1 MTTNPKMIAT
11 SDLQAYFVDKNTGMP
26 LDSGIVTFYHDV
38 NRTLKKPVY
47 QITGSPPNYSYTV
60 LPNPMILSG
69 VGTFEYNGNDIIP
82 YYFPYQG
89 TPDDSDNTVELY
101 YITVESE
108 GLVPQFTREAWPPN
122 VNNGGDPITDAG
134 YRNLIP
140 NGQFWS
146 HTDIVGT
153 STPPVEQIGGV
164 DTQYVAQ
171 GGWSFRRTIGGG
183 STFNNSFT
191 RITTGIPALDDLP
204 RYAFNYVCTSFS
216 VGDQVRDF
224 SIQWPDVNKFTTGN
238 PLGTQQYTLFFAGKS
253 NDANTYTFD
262 LRMVRYYGTGGSP
275 SPTTDVSIGSVIV
288 GPSYQTQLILID
300 GFPDDG
306 GTIGTNNDDFVML
319 SLRGPESSASIQV
332 TDFVLAP
339 NNVAI
344 TSFPLQTT
352 ADMLGRGVAGWMNQP
367 QPNAEDLYLPLVL
380 TPKGM
385 RFDQSQV
392 GTVKELAYIWDTSI
406 YGSISPDGPQALC
419 DGSVYLTSGYSPL
432 GVPWARLQRK
442 FWSPVLNLPIWGT
455 GVSYVTSYNI
465 SDIIRISTNS
475 DGAELV
481 ASDGTT
487 PTGFT
492 FTQLFIGQSTHSLNS
507 YLSQSQNLI
516 IANDENKGN
525 SPFPIINGSSGFVT
539 TQEVN
544 GSDSYQSITV
554 QISALP
560 AAGSYFKYGVVG
572 FGSVYVWFTID
583 GVGVDP
589 VVGGTAIRCPL
600 LSSYTVA
607 QAAAVIREAMHG
619 FQSDNLTTVP
629 AASIPAGAYF
639 RFNANGDA
647 YAVWYQVSNVGNEP
661 SVGAQNIKVSLI
673 GTETNSQVALAT
685 IKAINMFKFAVP
697 NFRNCFLKGMN
708 LGSTNI
714 PVDDAYTK
722 RFGLADL
729 FPNETYGLGS
739 YQMYQVIQHFH
750 QYVEASTPTTVGTP
764 VTGTTV
770 AYQEENTGAFPK
782 SLPDV
787 PLSNQL
793 TGPSGGAENRP
804 FNAYINFVINY

>member
-11 SDLQAYFVDKNTGMP
+11 SDLQAYFVDKDSGFP
-26 LDSGIVTFYHDV
+26 LAGGIVTFYHDV

-47 QITGSPPNYSYTV
+47 QITGSPPNYSYSV

-101 YITVESE
+101 YVTVESS
-108 GLVPQFTREAWPPN
+108 GLVPQFTRQAWPPN

-140 NGQFWS
+140 NGQFWA

-153 STPPVEQIGGV
+153 STPPVEQIDGV
-164 DTQYVAQ
+164 DTQFVAQ
-171 GGWSFRRTIGGG
+171 GGWSFRRTTGGG

-216 VGDQVRDF
+216 VGDQVRDL

-275 SPTTDVSIGSVIV
+275 SPTTDVSVGSVIIS
-288 GPSYQTQLILID
+288 PSYETQLILID

-306 GTIGTNNDDFVML
+306 GTIGTNNDDLVML

-332 TDFVLAP
+332 VDFALAP
-339 NNVAI
+339 NNVVI

-367 QPNAEDLYLPLVL
+367 QSNAEDLGLPPIL

-385 RFDQSQV
+385 KFDQSRV
-392 GTVKELAYIWDTSI
+392 GTVEQLAYIWDTSI
-406 YGSISPDGPQALC
+406 YGSISPDEMRILC
-419 DGSVYLTSGYSPL
+419 DGTVLTTSEYSPL

-442 FWSPVLNLPIWGT
+442 FWNATLNIPIWGT
-455 GVSYVTSYNI
+455 GATYSTAYNAA
-465 SDIIRISTNS
+465 DIIRISTNT
-475 DGAELV
+475 DGAQT
-481 ASDGTT
+481 AIADGAT

-492 FTQLFIGQSTHSLNS
+492 ITPLFTGQSTHTLNS
-507 YLSQSQNLI
+507 YVTEAGNII
-516 IANDENKGN
+516 IANDTTVGV
-525 SPFPIINGSSGFVT
+525 SPFPIINGSSGFTT

-544 GSDSYQSITV
+544 GNNSYQSITV
-554 QISALP
+554 QVPSLP
-560 AAGSYFKYGVVG
+560 AAGTYFKYGVVG
-572 FGSVYVWFTID
+572 FGAVYVWFTID
-583 GVGVDP
+583 GVGSDP
-589 VVGGTAIRCPL
+589 SVGGTGIKCPL
-600 LSSYTVA
+600 LSSYTVNEA
-607 QAAAVIREAMHG
+607 VTVIREAMHG
-619 FQSDNLTTVP
+619 FQSENLTTLP

-639 RFNANGDA
+639 TFHASGDA
-647 YAVWYQVSNVGNEP
+647 YAVWYQISNVGTAP
-661 SVGAQNIKVSLI
+661 STGATNIKVSLI
-673 GTETNSQVALAT
+673 GTEINAQVATAT

-708 LGSTNI
+708 LGYPDI
-714 PVDDAYTK
+714 PVDDGYSN
-722 RFGLADL
+722 RFSLTDL
-729 FPNETYGLGS
+729 FSSQTHGLGS
-739 YQMYQVIQHFH
+739 YQMYQLLQHSH
-750 QYVEASTPTTVGTP
+750 QYVEASSPAAFGTP
-764 VTGTTV
+764 GSSGFTEDPIGINP
-770 AYQEENTGAFPK
+770 ASFPII
-782 SLPDV
+782 
-787 PLSNQL
+787 PLSNQQ
-793 TGPSGGAENRP
+793 TANNGGAENRP